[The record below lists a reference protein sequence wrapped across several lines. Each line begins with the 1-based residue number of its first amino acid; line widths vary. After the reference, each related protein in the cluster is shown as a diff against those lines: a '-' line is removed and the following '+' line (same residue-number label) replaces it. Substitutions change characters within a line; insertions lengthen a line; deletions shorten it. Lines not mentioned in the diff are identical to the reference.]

1 MMDGVGG
8 SERTEEDA
16 EKGKVNPEPLS
27 DDMVHL
33 ESGLLMEIAGK
44 TGLLAEELER
54 GFFS

>member
-8 SERTEEDA
+8 SERTAEDV